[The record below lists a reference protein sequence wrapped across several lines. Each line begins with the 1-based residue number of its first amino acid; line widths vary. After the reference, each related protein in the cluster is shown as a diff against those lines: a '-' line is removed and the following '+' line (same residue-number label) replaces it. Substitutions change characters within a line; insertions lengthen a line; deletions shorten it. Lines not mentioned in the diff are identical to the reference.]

1 MLRESVLVTAF
12 SGVQLQPLWK
22 GATTFVAAALGF
34 KEPIWLVAVF
44 SLVGF
49 ATSLYALV
57 SGFASESPVEELN
70 DKATLFVAPSG
81 LGIGGQGERVKRG
94 RVVQAI
100 AVIEQVKDTEPI
112 KELVEK
118 KDKLEEAEPVAYVPT
133 VRRSKASYSVSATQQ
148 DELVQT
154 PAPLQTVRRRLN
166 RAAAPYKW
174 PPANQASNWG
184 ASIAAPVFM
193 DPRSI

>member
-44 SLVGF
+44 SVVGF

-57 SGFASESPVEELN
+57 SGFASEAPVEELN

-81 LGIGGQGERVKRG
+81 LGIGQVEKVKRA
-94 RVVQAI
+94 RVVKAI
-100 AVIEQVKDTEPI
+100 AVIEQVKDTELI
-112 KELVEK
+112 EEVFK
-118 KDKLEEAEPVAYVPT
+118 KNDKLEEAEPVVYVPT
-133 VRRSKASYSVSATQQ
+133 VLRSRASYSVSATQQ
-148 DELVQT
+148 DELVQP
-154 PAPLQTVRRRLN
+154 PAPLQTIRRRLN

-174 PPANQASNWG
+174 PPANEASNWG